1 MQSSTNSQGQTQ
13 FLRVRFLRAI
23 IQGPLT
29 RTSRERKVG
38 SGRWSVLSIPGPL
51 LQTPLRR
58 ACTPPG
64 SIFIA

>member
-38 SGRWSVLSIPGPL
+38 WGPL
-51 LQTPLRR
+51 VSP
-58 ACTPPG
+58 
-64 SIFIA
+64 